1 MDFFSKKT
9 IGSDLNKFG
18 DTKNYT
24 VDIKIPWVEK
34 YRPKNSE
41 EILLEPFIKQKIEKI
56 LENKSI
62 PNMIITGEPGTGKT
76 STILFLAKQ
85 IYGDKYSENVLEL
98 NASDDRGLSIINNTI
113 YPFCK
118 KKTSCINE
126 DNKNSKYP
134 THKLVILDEADSI
147 TPKAQN
153 LLSNIIS
160 EFRKNTR
167 IVFICNDCTQI
178 IESIQSRCMIVKY
191 PRINSDNLYQK
202 IEYIC
207 KSEKIPYNSEGI
219 NTLLFV
225 SDQDIRQSINNL
237 ECIYYSF
244 GKLENS
250 TIYKLV
256 DKPKPFYISQIL
268 THCMENNYVETIN
281 TVKNLYN
288 KGYTPN
294 DILLTFMKYLFE
306 NNDELNKIN
315 LKEETKLKIYEI
327 ISLSYIRVNGGIDT
341 LLQLCGC
348 ISKIFLYLQNEKS

>member
-1 MDFFSKKT
+1 MDFYTSKST
-9 IGSDLNKFG
+9 TNFNINNI
-18 DTKNYT
+18 KNT
-24 VDIKIPWVEK
+24 NIIDIKLPWVEK
-34 YRPKNSE
+34 YRPKNSK

-56 LENKSI
+56 LETKSI

-118 KKTSCINE
+118 KKTSCLN
-126 DNKNSKYP
+126 NKSDKYP
-134 THKLVILDEADSI
+134 NHKLVILDEADSI

-178 IESIQSRCMIVKY
+178 IESIQSRCMIIKY

-207 KSEKIPYNSEGI
+207 QNEQIPYTIDGI

-244 GKLENS
+244 GKLEEE
-250 TIYKLV
+250 IVYKLI
-256 DKPKPFYISQIL
+256 DRPKPYYISEIL
-268 THCMENNYVETIN
+268 KECYANDYIKTIN
-281 TVKNLYN
+281 IVKSLYN

-306 NNDELNKIN
+306 NNNENNIL

-327 ISLSYIRVNGGIDT
+327 ISLCYIRVNGGIDT

-348 ISKIFLYLQNEKS
+348 ISKIFLYLQNDK